1 MLHQTLVVVE
11 VLKEVAKLV
20 LEVLKEVAKEGWY
33 ARKVLNEV

>member
-1 MLHQTLVVVE
+1 MVVE
-11 VLKEVAKLV
+11 VLEEVAKLV